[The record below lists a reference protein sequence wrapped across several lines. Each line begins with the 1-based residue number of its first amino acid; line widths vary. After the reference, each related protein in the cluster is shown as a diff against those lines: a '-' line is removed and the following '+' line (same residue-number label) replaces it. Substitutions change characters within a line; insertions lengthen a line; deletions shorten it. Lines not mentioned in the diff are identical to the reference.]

1 MGRGFFRTVRLLL
14 GDLSGTVVFA
24 VLLAL
29 GVSLFVATIAGI
41 VTALTTVG
49 VSLARRRPV
58 GAMQWL
64 SLALVIVSGGATL
77 ATSDPRYVMVKPSII
92 AAIVGLFMLRPGW
105 LSRYVPAD
113 VERYVGD
120 VTWLFGFIWAALM
133 FLTAGLN
140 LLIVMRYPNYW
151 LAFLAIFPAL
161 SKLTLFVVH
170 FSTATFLA
178 ARRKHRDSVVP
189 QVLSSPVAN

>member
-1 MGRGFFRTVRLLL
+1 MGRDFLRTARLLL

-29 GVSLFVATIAGI
+29 GVSLLVATIAGI
-41 VTALTTVG
+41 ITALAVVG

-77 ATSDPRYVMVKPSII
+77 ATSDPRYVMAKPSII

-105 LSRYVPAD
+105 LSRYVPAE
-113 VERYVGD
+113 VERYIGD
-120 VTWLFGFIWAALM
+120 VTWLFGFIWAGLM
-133 FLTAGLN
+133 FVTAALN
-140 LLIVMRYPNYW
+140 LLIVLRYPDYW

-170 FSTATFLA
+170 FSTATVIA
-178 ARRKHRDSVVP
+178 ARRKRRDGFAP
-189 QVLSSPVAN
+189 QALASPISS